1 MHQPCWPRASKKI
14 FLCCILWYL
23 SVGKQYIAHLYV
35 LHSTIFPGKDISSL
49 HKYEM
54 LTLYIEK
61 FVNFFPGLDVS
72 RYRYELSTMN
82 IWTYEVSTLN
92 IWTYEVSTLNI
103 VELVELFPESSAACQ
118 LLWDSL
124 PLLRNFCKFLQFARL
139 NSFTGCFV
147 THLHFLPPLSFPNC
161 KSAPFLPLNCFGL
174 VWKTNMLPSFG
185 FSPQIAGEVSCWHF
199 WFVNWNSARFLTQ
212 QNCGLLWATSVAR
225 FHLSALWQL
234 NKSQRGWLGQQI
246 CNCKSVFLAPGSD
259 LWVGVVGQQI

>member
-92 IWTYEVSTLNI
+92 I
-103 VELVELFPESSAACQ
+103 VELVQLFPESSAACQ

-161 KSAPFLPLNCFGL
+161 KSATFLPLNWRL
-174 VWKTNMLPSFG
+174 SF
-185 FSPQIAGEVSCWHF
+185 
-199 WFVNWNSARFLTQ
+199 
-212 QNCGLLWATSVAR
+212 
-225 FHLSALWQL
+225 
-234 NKSQRGWLGQQI
+234 
-246 CNCKSVFLAPGSD
+246 
-259 LWVGVVGQQI
+259 